1 MIKSEIFASVLRDVC
16 EVTEISERDIMSKAK
31 SEEIV
36 DARHLL
42 VVTLRRSGYYPG
54 MIAERLHISGRAVRK
69 MIGSFR
75 SRVDN
80 SPGFPRL
87 DTNPM
92 SGKTGS
98 YVIPEGLSVTY
109 AGNLVLATEKA
120 ALAGEVEAM
129 KSGAEQAL
137 ASVDR
142 QREILDKATALLSDL
157 NPAFREKREN
167 DKRFDDLESSV
178 NELKDL
184 VRQLASKS

>member
-1 MIKSEIFASVLRDVC
+1 MD
-16 EVTEISERDIMSKAK
+16 D
-31 SEEIV
+31 
-36 DARHLL
+36 
-42 VVTLRRSGYYPG
+42 G
-54 MIAERLHISGRAVRK
+54 
-69 MIGSFR
+69 
-75 SRVDN
+75 
-80 SPGFPRL
+80 
-87 DTNPM
+87 

-129 KSGAEQAL
+129 KSSAEQAL

-157 NPAFREKREN
+157 NLAFREKREN